1 MKIIQGT
8 TDIWFDFPTA
18 VTLGKFDGLHIG
30 HQKLIRELKSVAKA
44 DQKVVV
50 FTFDIPPASVLHK
63 SVPVLTTRDEKRRLM
78 AAMGVDYLIE
88 YPFTEE
94 TRKLDAAW
102 FVRELLCGRLC
113 MKTMAVGPDC
123 RFGYER
129 HGDVALL
136 RRMGEELDFS
146 LHVVEK
152 VRTAKDGQ
160 IVSSSRVK
168 DELKK
173 GDIEEANRL
182 LGYLYSVNGQV
193 VNDQGTQI
201 TARLREEKGVWMIDH
216 SEGECKLVL
225 PPGRYFSKVWLGGRV
240 ARGVTNIVGNVT
252 GSGELLTILNKPI
265 SEKNDGF
272 MPEISLIAQYHG

>member
-1 MKIIQGT
+1 MEIIQGT
-8 TDIWFDFPTA
+8 TDIRFDFPTA

-50 FTFDIPPASVLHK
+50 FTFDIPPAAVLHK

-129 HGDVALL
+129 SGDVGLL
-136 RRMGEELDFS
+136 QRMSGEFGFS

-152 VRTAKDGQ
+152 ERTAKDGR

-173 GDIEEANRL
+173 GDIEEVNRL
-182 LGYLYSVNGQV
+182 LGYLYSVHGQAV
-193 VNDQGTQI
+193 SEQGTQI
-201 TARLREEKGVWMIDH
+201 TARIRKENDAWLIDQNG
-216 SEGECKLVL
+216 GECKMIL
-225 PPGRYFSKVWLGGRV
+225 PPGRYFSKVWSGGRGV
-240 ARGVTNIVGNVT
+240 RGVTNITENVT
-252 GSGELLTILNKPI
+252 ESGELLTILNEPI

-272 MPEISLIAQYHG
+272 TLEIGLIAQYRG